1 MSNGWIGF
9 YIRVPTF
16 TNTLLKFLFKSLLN
30 KKTIYNEATENK
42 IILLSVRVYRTIK
55 PFMLLLQS
63 ECKFLWSNL
72 RLKTYSFLYY
82 CSCYGFVSF
91 CNNNVSK
98 ISDVVFNFFYLFI
111 LFFFNT

>member
-9 YIRVPTF
+9 YIRVPTI
-16 TNTLLKFLFKSLLN
+16 TLLKFLFKSLLN
-30 KKTIYNEATENK
+30 KKTIYNKATENK

-63 ECKFLWSNL
+63 DCKCKFLWSNL

-98 ISDVVFNFFYLFI
+98 ISDVVFNFFLSFYSL
-111 LFFFNT
+111 FFNT